1 LRLRQV
7 LVNLVGNALKFTP
20 KGEVLV
26 TASVQS
32 REPQEIVLEF
42 AVSDTGVGIAPD
54 DQTRI
59 FAPFT
64 QADSSTTRRYGG
76 TGLGLTITQRLVNL
90 MGGRIWVESEP
101 GTGSVFR
108 FTTRLGI
115 QEKLE
120 EEPGPPAFSR
130 EALRDLPVLV
140 VAENPTSARILVE
153 TFRRWSMK
161 PETAADVPTAL
172 AKVHQAASDRQNFR
186 LILTDALM
194 PGIDGFT
201 LAGWLRNDV
210 RLAGPVILML
220 SAADRCKQP
229 ECCRDVGALY
239 LEKPISQSAL
249 FNLVAEALGIQQQAV
264 KTSGSA
270 RAAMS
275 TTPARLLR
283 VLLAEDTPAN
293 QKLVTYI
300 LGKRGH
306 NVEVVQNGKLALE
319 ALCRHDFDVVL
330 MDVQM
335 PVMDGFQATQ
345 AIRKLP
351 DAKKARTPII
361 AMTAHALKG
370 DAERCLGASMDGY
383 ISKPVKGE
391 ELIELVERMVCQ
403 PAGPEEQLAIL
414 SGRKH

>member
-1 LRLRQV
+1 
-7 LVNLVGNALKFTP
+7 
-20 KGEVLV
+20 
-26 TASVQS
+26 
-32 REPQEIVLEF
+32 
-42 AVSDTGVGIAPD
+42 
-54 DQTRI
+54 
-59 FAPFT
+59 
-64 QADSSTTRRYGG
+64 
-76 TGLGLTITQRLVNL
+76 
-90 MGGRIWVESEP
+90 
-101 GTGSVFR
+101 
-108 FTTRLGI
+108 
-115 QEKLE
+115 
-120 EEPGPPAFSR
+120 
-130 EALRDLPVLV
+130 
-140 VAENPTSARILVE
+140 
-153 TFRRWSMK
+153 
-161 PETAADVPTAL
+161 
-172 AKVHQAASDRQNFR
+172 
-186 LILTDALM
+186 
-194 PGIDGFT
+194 
-201 LAGWLRNDV
+201 
-210 RLAGPVILML
+210 
-220 SAADRCKQP
+220 
-229 ECCRDVGALY
+229 
-239 LEKPISQSAL
+239 
-249 FNLVAEALGIQQQAV
+249 
-264 KTSGSA
+264 
-270 RAAMS
+270 MS